1 MISRC
6 FGLRF
11 VQRLVGKETMHK
23 FDYLMEHKGA
33 LSSFV
38 FFLIPGLRKDTF
50 YHLLGLSPMHVLT
63 LMLVSTVK
71 RIPGTYLLS
80 LQGQAVRAEE
90 YREFVVILG
99 LELTAI
105 VVGHIYRDKIE
116 DWLKHRKHLQ
126 ISLKTRKKQ

>member
-1 MISRC
+1 
-6 FGLRF
+6 
-11 VQRLVGKETMHK
+11 
-23 FDYLMEHKGA
+23 
-33 LSSFV
+33 
-38 FFLIPGLRKDTF
+38 
-50 YHLLGLSPMHVLT
+50 MHVLT
-63 LMLVSTVK
+63 LMLVSTVG
-71 RIPGTYLLS
+71 RFPGTYLLS